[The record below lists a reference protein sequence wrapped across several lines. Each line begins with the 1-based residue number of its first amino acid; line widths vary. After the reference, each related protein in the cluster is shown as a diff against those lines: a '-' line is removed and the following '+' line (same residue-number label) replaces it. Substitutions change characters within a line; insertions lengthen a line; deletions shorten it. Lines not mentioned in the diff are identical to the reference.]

1 MNRFRFD
8 LLHDVIEDR
17 EVMESE
23 ELVRS
28 MSTPAYATDAQRQ
41 DLFLEVMGALDD
53 VSFTTQRLRMDV
65 GKDFITI
72 RRELGG
78 GYNPD
83 IHPNPFDT
91 PVPMSGM
98 VKGLQK
104 EIDEEFDE
112 LTKTLETTDE

>member
-1 MNRFRFD
+1 MRHRSVLESIEFSGFD
-8 LLHDVIEDR
+8 PYNKSHCSKNWVN
-17 EVMESE
+17 
-23 ELVRS
+23 
-28 MSTPAYATDAQRQ
+28 
-41 DLFLEVMGALDD
+41 DL
-53 VSFTTQRLRMDV
+53 SNC
-65 GKDFITI
+65 
-72 RRELGG
+72 LGIVPSLNLNT
-78 GYNPD
+78 YSSHLD